1 MSQDFC
7 LCKKIA
13 KFELAGFQWR
23 NTRGQSWQQAAK
35 MHRKDLISQGLLNVC
50 DVNLNLVIRV
60 EGTVHVTTDATL
72 NKILNSIPAF
82 AIL

>member
-1 MSQDFC
+1 
-7 LCKKIA
+7 
-13 KFELAGFQWR
+13 
-23 NTRGQSWQQAAK
+23 